1 MMRLRNLLSLLVL
14 AVLAGCASS
23 TADGNPQTVRPEIQV
38 RQSGP
43 IYFGSGNV
51 APVTLDVDIANPTAE
66 TLVIRRV
73 RIESP
78 GMGQYRLYPVT
89 REFRE
94 TLNPGQQTSVSLSA
108 RAVSGERGLNPT
120 EPLTIRATLEFENL
134 QGERRREIY
143 STYAQQ

>member
-1 MMRLRNLLSLLVL
+1 MRLRNFLSIL
-14 AVLAGCASS
+14 ALTLLAGCATSD
-23 TADGNPQTVRPEIQV
+23 ADSAPQTARPDIQV

-43 IYFGSGNV
+43 IYFGSGTV

-66 TLVIRRV
+66 TLIIRRV
-73 RIESP
+73 RLESP
-78 GMGQYRLYPVT
+78 GMGQYQLYPVT

-108 RAVSGERGLNPT
+108 RAIANQARLNPT
-120 EPLTIRATLEFENL
+120 EPLTIRATLEFENS
-134 QGERRREIY
+134 QGQRRREIY

>member
-1 MMRLRNLLSLLVL
+1 MRLRNVLSLLAL
-14 AVLAGCASS
+14 AVLAGCATS
-23 TADGNPQTVRPEIQV
+23 TADSAPQTSRPDMQV

-43 IYFGSGNV
+43 IYFGSGSV

-78 GMGQYRLYPVT
+78 GMGQYSLYPVT

-108 RAVSGERGLNPT
+108 RAYTNVARLNPT
-120 EPLTIRATLEFENL
+120 EPLTIRATIEFEDS
-134 QGERRREIY
+134 QGRRRREIY
-143 STYAQQ
+143 HTVAQE